1 MGDRANI
8 FIKSD
13 FGHGDGRGV
22 YFYTHWS
29 GHELP
34 VTLQSALA
42 RRERWS
48 DDSYLARVI
57 FCEMVKGEERDSMV
71 GYGISAYLGDNE
83 HKIIVVDAHAQTVG
97 FHRPYYNDPR
107 GFCATPIAQWSF
119 EEYVALTVSAITEA
133 YYR

>member
-13 FGHGDGRGV
+13 LGYGDGRGV
-22 YFYTHWS
+22 YLYTHND
-29 GHELP
+29 GDELP
-34 VTLQSALA
+34 VKLQAALA

-57 FCEMVKGEERDSMV
+57 SCEMVKGEERDSM

-107 GFCATPIAQWSF
+107 GFCPTPIAQWTF
-119 EEYVALTVSAITEA
+119 AEYEALTVAAITEA